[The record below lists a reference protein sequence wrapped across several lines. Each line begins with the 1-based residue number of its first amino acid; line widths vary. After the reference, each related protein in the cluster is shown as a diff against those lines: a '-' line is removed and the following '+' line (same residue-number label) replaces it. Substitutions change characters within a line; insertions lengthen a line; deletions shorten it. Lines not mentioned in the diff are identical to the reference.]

1 MYFDTHCHLNSEQLY
16 EEREHYVQNALAAG
30 VTQMCVVG
38 YSLASSKL
46 AVQIAHEYPMIYA
59 VVGIGPEDCLETDE
73 KELAALEVLLDDPK
87 VVALG
92 EIGLDYYWD
101 SVPQDQQKEIFAM
114 QIEMAKRHD
123 LPVVIHSREA
133 LQDTY
138 TILKEH
144 QAHGI
149 MHCYSGSVE
158 MAKEFVKLGF
168 KISLA
173 GPVTFKNA
181 RVPKEVAKAIAL
193 EDLLIETDSPYLTPV
208 PYRGK
213 QNEPARVIYIA
224 KEIAMQKG
232 ISESEV
238 ALVTVKNACD
248 VFKVKQEEEQGEN
261 H

>member
-16 EEREHYVQNALAAG
+16 GEREQYVRNALAAG
-30 VTQMCVVG
+30 VTHMCVVG
-38 YSLASSKL
+38 YSLASSQL

-59 VVGIGPEDCLETDE
+59 IVGIGPEDCLETDQV
-73 KELAALEVLLDDPK
+73 ELDALETLLDDPK

-101 SVPQDQQKEIFAM
+101 SVPRDKQKEMFAL

-133 LQDTY
+133 LADTY

-158 MAKEFVKLGF
+158 MAREFVKLGF

-213 QNEPARVIYIA
+213 QNEPARVVYIA
-224 KEIAMQKG
+224 REIALQKG
-232 ISESEV
+232 ISENEV
-238 ALVTVKNACD
+238 ARVTAKNACTILNI
-248 VFKVKQEEEQGEN
+248 KQEEAQGEDD
-261 H
+261 